1 MKPDIK
7 NSKALVVGGIILAS
21 AFFITAIVRPES
33 LDWILHPSEER
44 SDQIKKEMDRQKGIG
59 SDGQPDA
66 RPGREKEANSGA
78 IAPTPS
84 PEETVPAGEGEIRA
98 GERIPKPECISRDHV
113 VNAIYASEEAKAG
126 RVIWVNVTPD
136 GDRIMVAYMKKT
148 FLGIG
153 SGENQIEGILRRGL
167 RNSFPDRLIKSVKVR
182 SDGKRS
188 VLRGERNVN
197 AEVLVIEPLQ
207 SGCRSPSASVEAR

>member
-1 MKPDIK
+1 MKPDSK

-21 AFFITAIVRPES
+21 AFVITAIVRPKS

-44 SDQIKKEMDRQKGIG
+44 SDQIKKEMERQKGIG
-59 SDGQPDA
+59 SDGQPGA
-66 RPGREKEANSGA
+66 QPGKERGANSGA
-78 IAPTPS
+78 LTPTPS
-84 PEETVPAGEGEIRA
+84 PEETVLAGGGEIRVD
-98 GERIPKPECISRDHV
+98 ERIPKPECISRDQV
-113 VNAIYASEEAKAG
+113 VKAIYASEEAKAG
-126 RVIWVNVTPD
+126 RVIWISSAPD
-136 GDRIMVAYMKKT
+136 GGRIMVAYMKKT

-188 VLRGERNVN
+188 FLQGERNVN

-207 SGCRSPSASVEAR
+207 VGCRWPSASAESR

>member
-1 MKPDIK
+1 MKPDSK

-21 AFFITAIVRPES
+21 AFVITAIVRPKT

-66 RPGREKEANSGA
+66 QPGREAEANSGA
-78 IAPTPS
+78 MAPTPS
-84 PEETVPAGEGEIRA
+84 PEETARAGEGEIRVD
-98 GERIPKPECISRDHV
+98 GRIPKPECISRDHI

-126 RVIWVNVTPD
+126 RVISVNVTPD
-136 GDRIMVAYMKKT
+136 GGRIMVAYMKKT

-153 SGENQIEGILRRGL
+153 SGENQIEGILRRRL

-188 VLRGERNVN
+188 VLRGQRNVN

-207 SGCRSPSASVEAR
+207 SGCRLPSASVESR

>member
-1 MKPDIK
+1 MKPDSK

-21 AFFITAIVRPES
+21 AFVITAIVRPKF

-44 SDQIKKEMDRQKGIG
+44 SDQIKKEMERQKGIG
-59 SDGQPDA
+59 SDGQPDT
-66 RPGREKEANSGA
+66 RPGRAANSGA
-78 IAPTPS
+78 LTPTPS
-84 PEETVPAGEGEIRA
+84 PDETVLAGGGEIRID
-98 GERIPKPECISRDHV
+98 ERIPKPECISRDQV
-113 VNAIYASEEAKAG
+113 VKAIYASEEAKAG
-126 RVIWVNVTPD
+126 RVIWVSSAPD
-136 GDRIMVAYMKKT
+136 GGRIMVAYMKKT

-188 VLRGERNVN
+188 VQQGERNIK
-197 AEVLVIEPLQ
+197 AEVLVIEPLKA
-207 SGCRSPSASVEAR
+207 GCRWPSASVESR

>member
-1 MKPDIK
+1 MKPDSK

-21 AFFITAIVRPES
+21 AFVITAIVRPKS

-44 SDQIKKEMDRQKGIG
+44 SDQIKKEMERQKGIG
-59 SDGQPDA
+59 SDGQPGA
-66 RPGREKEANSGA
+66 RPGKEANSGA
-78 IAPTPS
+78 LTPTPS
-84 PEETVPAGEGEIRA
+84 PEETVLAGGGEIRVD
-98 GERIPKPECISRDHV
+98 GRIPKPECISRDQV
-113 VNAIYASEEAKAG
+113 VKAIYESEEAKAG
-126 RVIWVNVTPD
+126 RVIWISSAPD
-136 GDRIMVAYMKKT
+136 GGRIMVAYMKKT

-188 VLRGERNVN
+188 VQQGERNIK

-207 SGCRSPSASVEAR
+207 AGCRWPSASVESR

>member
-1 MKPDIK
+1 MKLDIK
-7 NSKALVVGGIILAS
+7 PLTAFAIGGITLAS
-21 AFFITAIVRPES
+21 AFVITAIVSPKS
-33 LDWILHPSEER
+33 LDWILHPGEER

-66 RPGREKEANSGA
+66 RPGREREANSGA
-78 IAPTPS
+78 MAPTPS
-84 PEETVPAGEGEIRA
+84 PEETARAGEGEIRVD
-98 GERIPKPECISRDHV
+98 GRIPKPECISRDHI

-126 RVIWVNVTPD
+126 RVISVNVTPD
-136 GDRIMVAYMKKT
+136 GGRIMVAYMKKT

-153 SGENQIEGILRRGL
+153 SGENQIEGILRRRL

-188 VLRGERNVN
+188 VLRGQRNVN

-207 SGCRSPSASVEAR
+207 SGCRLPSASVESR